1 MIRPLGRRHNAVTT
15 ARVPR
20 SPTVLLRHRYRHT
33 GDVQVRVTVTSPEML
48 PSSLCFAALV
58 STRTLPVLS
67 IPGQPR

>member
-1 MIRPLGRRHNAVTT
+1 
-15 ARVPR
+15 
-20 SPTVLLRHRYRHT
+20 VLLRHRYRHT